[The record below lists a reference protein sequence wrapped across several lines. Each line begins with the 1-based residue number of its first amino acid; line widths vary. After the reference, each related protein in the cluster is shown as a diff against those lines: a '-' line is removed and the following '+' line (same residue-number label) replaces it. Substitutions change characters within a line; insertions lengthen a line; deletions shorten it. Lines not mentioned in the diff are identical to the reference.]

1 MGPPEP
7 SSWPDALANSVG
19 RPVPL
24 CPETLREWGVTSRGP
39 APAIK
44 EPGSHPAGATWE
56 RPSTPEPSDTQ
67 PSSLVSKGPAGPRL
81 PTQKCRQVGGGW

>member
-1 MGPPEP
+1 MGAPEP

-19 RPVPL
+19 RPVPI

-44 EPGSHPAGATWE
+44 ELGSHHAGATWE